1 MQNAISKIL
10 SGLVLVLFMPS
21 CDDSDDANVTA
32 QEDAAEVEAFE
43 DYVGIMSI
51 MRDLESFS
59 LSGVSTDNL
68 IENPGGRTSG
78 RLADGGCF
86 SFDFERSEDGMFVYT
101 YDFGEGCESRD
112 MLLQGKVTITVGM
125 GDEDSFFQQTVYES
139 FQSDD
144 WSINGTETVEG
155 TYILDI
161 SEGFDLIVDI
171 DYTLER
177 DLDLSRCGKTQD
189 YSLAST
195 AVVSIDEQAET
206 VTGFEETLID
216 PENITYTTFLV
227 SALVRD
233 FSCNPKETFAY
244 TEGITNT
251 VYNSGEFTIDY
262 GNGTCDN
269 LVTITENG
277 EPTEQDITETLEFN
291 CDEG

>member
-1 MQNAISKIL
+1 MQNAILKIL
-10 SGLVLVLFMPS
+10 SGLVLVLFMSS
-21 CDDSDDANVTA
+21 CHDSDDPNVAA
-32 QEDAAEVEAFE
+32 QEDASAGEAPE
-43 DYVGIMSI
+43 DYVDIMSV

-59 LSGVSTDNL
+59 LSGVNTDNL
-68 IENPGGRTSG
+68 MGNSGGRTSG

-86 SFDFERSEDGMFVYT
+86 SFDFERSDDGTFIYT

-112 MLLQGKVTITVGM
+112 MLLQGKVTITVGV
-125 GDEDSFFQQTVYES
+125 GDGDSFFQQTVYES

-144 WSINGTETVEG
+144 WRINGTETVEG

-177 DLDLSRCGKTQD
+177 DLDLSRCEKTQD
-189 YSLAST
+189 YSLTSAT
-195 AVVSIDEQAET
+195 MVSIDKEAET

-216 PENITYTTFLV
+216 PENITYTTSLV

-233 FSCNPKETFAY
+233 FGCDFREIYAY
-244 TEGITNT
+244 TEGLTST

-262 GNGTCDN
+262 GDGTCDN
-269 LVTITENG
+269 LVIITENG
-277 EPTEQDITETLEFN
+277 ESTEQDITEILEFN